1 MTPEQRALRSKL
13 GAHTRW
19 ANCTDRTAATQPA
32 RDAFRDRWLDQVDP
46 DRVLPAA
53 ERTKRANHAMR
64 AHMTRMALNSAK
76 ARATRKRRNDRPAGR
91 ISGKDVEVEQ
101 LEDPVRDDK

>member
-46 DRVLPAA
+46 ERVLPAA
-53 ERTKRANHAMR
+53 ERTKRADHAMK

-76 ARATRKRRNDRPAGR
+76 ARARRSGRVLVSDR

-101 LEDPVRDDK
+101 LEDPAQDK